1 MIEENHQA
9 LRKALISTLL
19 EFRKI
24 KPTIHSICGLPAGE
38 FFFLQRVHELSRNE
52 GIRISHLRDSMSMT
66 MPAVSQLV
74 RILEE
79 KGLVIRENA
88 PKDRRVTLVTV
99 TEKGEQVLRDSQ
111 EQFNQILNRLIER
124 YGPEELEQLIQMLKR
139 LSKTIRELKEE
150 LGISAVPEQLH
161 FAGTFPISFAK
172 EFHGKMFRDEE
183 LAFVYICACPTTCR
197 IL

>member
-111 EQFNQILNRLIER
+111 KQFNQMLNWLIER

-150 LGISAVPEQLH
+150 YEE
-161 FAGTFPISFAK
+161 TCK
-172 EFHGKMFRDEE
+172 ERTD
-183 LAFVYICACPTTCR
+183 CT
-197 IL
+197 